1 MASAHTHDP
10 RVDLLG
16 PVQVWHAHWTASMGQ
31 PVFAQ
36 TRTTARARQWP
47 LAALAAFWTAV
58 LLRAPQSLPHAW
70 EAAATR
76 PGAGW
81 PAVPA
86 RPEAGCERCQ
96 SLPWRVC
103 APRDAAVVDPGWPD
117 ARPCAAPPVQGAFGD
132 SDVPPVTPLESAGE
146 PHFILPHEES
156 PLGAAAVIACE
167 EVRASKPWATVRH
180 QRPECFAHWRATLET
195 PGHEPPSTVP
205 EVTATVWAVRQQ
217 RTGSRT
223 AALVAPVQRGA
234 HDRPQVPVR
243 GVLGCCRPA
252 GASAARPQP
261 WGGRCRLSGRLFMV
275 GRAGRACPPATTRWG
290 GWQGGNRARGHRRRR
305 SWSPQSRRTR
315 PKRSCAR

>member
-10 RVDLLG
+10 RVDLLC

-117 ARPCAAPPVQGAFGD
+117 ARPCAAPPVQA
-132 SDVPPVTPLESAGE
+132 LRQ
-146 PHFILPHEES
+146 HLPDGWVVE
-156 PLGAAAVIACE
+156 
-167 EVRASKPWATVRH
+167 
-180 QRPECFAHWRATLET
+180 
-195 PGHEPPSTVP
+195 
-205 EVTATVWAVRQQ
+205 
-217 RTGSRT
+217 GSRLD
-223 AALVAPVQRGA
+223 AVAHR
-234 HDRPQVPVR
+234 RKLR
-243 GVLGCCRPA
+243 
-252 GASAARPQP
+252 
-261 WGGRCRLSGRLFMV
+261 
-275 GRAGRACPPATTRWG
+275 RAGRAGILPG
-290 GWQGGNRARGHRRRR
+290 GRTAFSALSRGSAHPLGCAADAAAGAR
-305 SWSPQSRRTR
+305 PR
-315 PKRSCAR
+315 PIAALPHGP

>member
-1 MASAHTHDP
+1 
-10 RVDLLG
+10 
-16 PVQVWHAHWTASMGQ
+16 MGQ

-234 HDRPQVPVR
+234 HDRPQVPGPR
-243 GVLGCCRPA
+243 GPGVLQARGRVCRT
-252 GASAARPQP
+252 AATMGGPVPLERP
-261 WGGRCRLSGRLFMV
+261 SFY
-275 GRAGRACPPATTRWG
+275 GRAGRQGVSPRDDALGWVAG
-290 GWQGGNRARGHRRRR
+290 GKPRER
-305 SWSPQSRRTR
+305 PQAAAQLVTAV
-315 PKRSCAR
+315 P